1 MSDTYTITP
10 WVNETPK
17 PSWMTPEVE
26 ELLNF
31 NGYPLTNDGMLMLWQ
46 KSKAEL
52 DHWKEK
58 EMEWRKICAA
68 FLVPEKTEGTVNV
81 ELGAGYK
88 AKVVHKYNYKLD
100 SDNNK
105 IWSALDKIG
114 SIGNQGKFIAERL
127 VSWTPN
133 FLKTEYTTLQEEA
146 ANGSQDAKAILAIVE
161 KEMLTITEA
170 APTLSIVEPKAKKK

>member
-10 WVNETPK
+10 WVNEAPK
-17 PSWMTPEVE
+17 PSWLTPEIE
-26 ELLNF
+26 AQ
-31 NGYPLTNDGMLMLWQ
+31 LTANKLPHDKDGMLMLWKWSKQ
-46 KSKAEL
+46 KL
-52 DHWKEK
+52 DHYKEI
-58 EMEWRKICAA
+58 EMEHRKICAA

-100 SDNNK
+100 SDNDK
-105 IWSALDKIG
+105 IWSALDKI
-114 SIGNQGKFIAERL
+114 SAVGNQGKFIAERL

-146 ANGSQDAKAILAIVE
+146 AKGSQDAKAILAIVE